1 MTAGTGPAA
10 RGLTRAVVFAGIA
23 LGTFVTVTAY
33 VNGYRPP
40 ASGLAALLAGF
51 LTWLLLAAL
60 AVTVIEVLRRHHR
73 AIGRHSWRYGK
84 HGAIATARGAS
95 AVARGAAARSRPWRT
110 RLLAALRA
118 RWAARGAQPL
128 MFRKLRSETKEGNT
142 MPDSDD
148 DGQSLNWVIAH
159 SPRLNADGALDA
171 AAPSPPSPTEEGS
184 TAMTASKI
192 APGRRAR
199 RAAARSGGSIPSEW
213 RPVIAQTADFEPE
226 DDGELLEWMTRHV
239 TGLSAW
245 AEALVDFYE
254 HCTAVVGIDPKASA
268 MLHDVADAAAGAAET
283 MGAAK
288 AKFTE
293 HYELPRE
300 FAANGGLMTH
310 DGRWVTG
317 EGA

>member
-1 MTAGTGPAA
+1 MTTGAGPAR
-10 RGLTRAVVFAGIA
+10 RGLSRAVVFAGIA

-40 ASGLAALLAGF
+40 ASGLGALLAGVI
-51 LTWLLLAAL
+51 TWVLLAAL

-73 AIGRHSWRYGK
+73 AIGRHGWRYGK
-84 HGAIATARGAS
+84 RGAIAAGG
-95 AVARGAAARSRPWRT
+95 GAAAAARAAAAASRPWRT
-110 RLLAALRA
+110 RVLAALRA
-118 RWAARGAQPL
+118 RWAARSSQPL
-128 MFRKLRSETKEGNT
+128 MFRRLRREPEDPAAEAVPAAEPGGPGRPVAAYVNGKTSQPPAEGSIT
-142 MPDSDD
+142 MP
-148 DGQSLNWVIAH
+148 
-159 SPRLNADGALDA
+159 
-171 AAPSPPSPTEEGS
+171 
-184 TAMTASKI
+184 ASKI
-192 APGRRAR
+192 STGHRAQR
-199 RAAARSGGSIPSEW
+199 AARSGGGTVPSEW
-213 RPVIAQTADFEPE
+213 AAVVATTADFEPE
-226 DDGELLEWMTRHV
+226 SDEQLLGWMARQV

-245 AEALVDFYE
+245 AEALVDMYE
-254 HCTAVVGIDPKASA
+254 HCTGVIGIDPQASA
-268 MLHDVADAAAGAAET
+268 MLHDVADAAAQAAET